1 MKIYVTA
8 VESLRKK
15 ERGDETQFT
24 PKLMENL
31 VWVPVISFCK
41 IFIPSYGLDALL
53 CPNWPFSP
61 PNRVTV
67 QITLLWQLN
76 GAWNLENEQKQC
88 IHVLHELKYYIQS
101 PNGRY

>member
-1 MKIYVTA
+1 MQL
-8 VESLRKK
+8 SLL
-15 ERGDETQFT
+15 
-24 PKLMENL
+24 PKLVEKL
-31 VWVPVISFCK
+31 FLVPVISFCK
-41 IFIPSYGLDALL
+41 IFTPSYGLDALL

-67 QITLLWQLN
+67 WRTLLCQKWQLN

-88 IHVLHELKYYIQS
+88 IHVLHELAYYTQS